1 MSFGQRPQR
10 MRISSAVAALLGL
23 LRPRAAMPTREW
35 EPGRHSRGWA
45 PSGGGSQRMRVSRHL
60 SRPVDEKRTYM
71 GLPRMRSNRNHRGRY
86 G

>member
-35 EPGRHSRGWA
+35 EPGGHSKGRA
-45 PSGGGSQRMRVSRHL
+45 KGGSQCMRVSRHL
-60 SRPVDEKRTYM
+60 SRPVDPKKTY
-71 GLPRMRSNRNHRGRY
+71 LNRPRLRSNGNRARS
-86 G
+86 

>member
-45 PSGGGSQRMRVSRHL
+45 PSGGGSQRMKVSCHL
-60 SRPVDEKRTYM
+60 SRPVDPKKNYIGR
-71 GLPRMRSNRNHRGRY
+71 PRLRSNGNRARS
-86 G
+86 